1 MSLVIPSRGPARA
14 SIIFLHGLGADGQ
27 DLAPLAQALDLPECR
42 WILPDAP
49 IRPVR
54 LNGLRPTRAWFDL
67 AAVASDMEMDQAGL
81 EMSCRS
87 LETWIQ
93 AEEKMGIGRQN
104 ILVGGFSQGGAV
116 VLAWSRSARTRLG
129 GLIGLSTFHPAPPAG
144 RPGRAQS
151 IFLAHGSEDPIVPLS
166 LGVQTREW
174 LIAAGHEVRWQVY
187 PMAHEVSPEEMMELR
202 AWLVSRLS
210 METAPAGSGSP

>member
-1 MSLVIPSRGPARA
+1 MSLVLPSRSPARA
-14 SIIFLHGLGADGQ
+14 SIILLHGLGADGR

-67 AAVASDMEMDQAGL
+67 DAVASGMELDRRGL
-81 EMSCRS
+81 ETSCRS
-87 LETWIQ
+87 LEAWVQ
-93 AEEKMGIGRQN
+93 AEEKQGIGRQN

-116 VLAWSRSARTRLG
+116 ALAWSRSARTRLG
-129 GLIGLSTFHPAPPAG
+129 GLVGLSTFHPVPP
-144 RPGRAQS
+144 PGPPGVSQS
-151 IFLAHGSEDPIVPLS
+151 LFLAHGSLDPVVPLP
-166 LGVQTREW
+166 LAVETRDW

-187 PMAHEVSPEEMMELR
+187 PMAHEVSPEEMRDLR
-202 AWLVSRLS
+202 AWMVLRLD
-210 METAPAGSGSP
+210 TARFPVGPE